1 MAIKDKIQNQFSS
14 YTDPYTGVTV
24 KRLTAPDHVSHH
36 MYFYNKMTTKEGKTL
51 IYCAELPNKEK
62 GKKERQHYLMDHE
75 TGEAVQIK

>member
-36 MYFYNKMTTKEGKTL
+36 MYFYNKMTTKDGKTL
-51 IYCAELPNKEK
+51 LYCASFLIRKQ
-62 GKKERQHYLMDHE
+62 ERKS
-75 TGEAVQIK
+75 ASFI